1 MFRFSNIVKI
11 QGENGSVIEKI
22 ISEGK
27 EMNENIND
35 TENETECASVK
46 DPLSIHRISSNGQLF
61 FSQIPNITNEE
72 NFIIVPGQRKI
83 PVLILSD
90 EFCEDQAF
98 SCLFTTGHLAVLL
111 LGMFQ

>member
-11 QGENGSVIEKI
+11 QGENGSAIEKI

-27 EMNENIND
+27 EMSENIND
-35 TENETECASVK
+35 TKNETECASVK
-46 DPLSIHRISSNGQLF
+46 DPLNIHRISSNGQLF

-83 PVLILSD
+83 PILVLSD
-90 EFCEDQAF
+90 KFCEDQAV